1 MIDEQAEVVRQI
13 YSWYTGPDEYSIG
26 KIARRLNEEEIA
38 PPAGSKWGTSSVRRI
53 LGYPCYKGTTY
64 YNRHQTDYTPIGL
77 PKHAGPGRLTSAR
90 HIKRPESEWI
100 EISVPAII
108 SEVTWD
114 MAQKRFEM
122 NARFSARNSKRIY
135 LLKGLLVCGICER
148 TLQGRAQRGITYYR
162 CPGGGKKRASGVP
175 KHRCTLRADSCEDA
189 IWQQLADLLNQPSQ
203 IKLAWQA
210 HQATQK
216 PHDYVRWQK
225 RIKELA
231 AQRQRLL
238 DAYQAGVISLDE
250 LSRRQNPIKS
260 ERLQLEAKLAN
271 ASLAT
276 ATTIRLEDF
285 QRKIQQALAAS
296 VRKIQQQLIRLLID
310 RIVVADKILTVHH
323 LIPLMNESLLRPSLA
338 KA

>member
-1 MIDEQAEVVRQI
+1 M
-13 YSWYTGPDEYSIG
+13 
-26 KIARRLNEEEIA
+26 
-38 PPAGSKWGTSSVRRI
+38 
-53 LGYPCYKGTTY
+53 
-64 YNRHQTDYTPIGL
+64 
-77 PKHAGPGRLTSAR
+77 
-90 HIKRPESEWI
+90 
-100 EISVPAII
+100 
-108 SEVTWD
+108 
-114 MAQKRFEM
+114 
-122 NARFSARNSKRIY
+122 
-135 LLKGLLVCGICER
+135 
-148 TLQGRAQRGITYYR
+148 
-162 CPGGGKKRASGVP
+162 
-175 KHRCTLRADSCEDA
+175 
-189 IWQQLADLLNQPSQ
+189 
-203 IKLAWQA
+203 
-210 HQATQK
+210 
-216 PHDYVRWQK
+216 RWQK